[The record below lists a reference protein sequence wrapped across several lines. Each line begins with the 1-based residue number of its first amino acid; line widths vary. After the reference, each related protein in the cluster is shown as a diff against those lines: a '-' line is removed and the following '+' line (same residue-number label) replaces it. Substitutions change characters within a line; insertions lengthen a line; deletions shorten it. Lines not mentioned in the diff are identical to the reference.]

1 MLKKIIFSLMLIIIS
16 NNFYSQTYKL
26 VKDYSFENKFGSK
39 DDFISMYFLLDKNSL
54 AKKEVQ
60 IQSGTSQFPKLYV
73 PFELVPEIK
82 VFLLKG
88 REKFFEW
95 DSIRK
100 SNNILEM
107 EKQISVFNKKIQM
120 AGDDYGVFIEN
131 TEITLNYISW
141 KSGKSVMQLKAT
153 ISNGVRRDIFAQYLC
168 YGDVEDLTNK
178 NFDLFLNDFTIE
190 FLTAEL
196 NKINEKNDLFGK

>member
-1 MLKKIIFSLMLIIIS
+1 MYLVIMT
-16 NNFYSQTYKL
+16 NNLYSQTNKL

-39 DDFISMYFLLDKNSL
+39 ADFISMYFLLDKNSL

-60 IQSGTSQFPKLYV
+60 IQRGTSQFPKLYV

-107 EKQISVFNKKIQM
+107 QKQISVFDKKIQM
-120 AGDDYGVFIEN
+120 AGDDYGVFTEI

-141 KSGKSVMQLKAT
+141 KSGNSVMQLKAT
-153 ISNGVRRDIFAQYLC
+153 ISNGVRSDIFAEYLC
-168 YGDVEDLTNK
+168 YGDVDDLTNK

-196 NKINEKNDLFGK
+196 NKNNEKNDLFEK